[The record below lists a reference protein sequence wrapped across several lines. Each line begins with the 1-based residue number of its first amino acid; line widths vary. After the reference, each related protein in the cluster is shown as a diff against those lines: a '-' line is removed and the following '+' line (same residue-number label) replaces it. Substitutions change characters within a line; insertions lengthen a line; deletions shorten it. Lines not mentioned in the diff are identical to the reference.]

1 VLCRPSDRSTRTE
14 RWPLATAPFRLRAV
28 LTGFA
33 LVAALSGPAAAE
45 DFTGFY
51 AGVNAGYGWSKERQ
65 DGGHGGAKPGPPR
78 PVWDKPQGADGL
90 PPSAARAADRN
101 PALSGS
107 RSGAR

>member
-1 VLCRPSDRSTRTE
+1 MRTVLLG
-14 RWPLATAPFRLRAV
+14 LALA
-28 LTGFA
+28 G
-33 LVAALSGPAAAE
+33 ALSGPAAAE

-51 AGVNAGYGWSKERQ
+51 AGVNAGYGWGKEHRE
-65 DGGHGGAKPGPPR
+65 GAKPGTTPLPA
-78 PVWDKPQGADGL
+78 WNKPQGADGL

>member
-1 VLCRPSDRSTRTE
+1 MC
-14 RWPLATAPFRLRAV
+14 AV
-28 LTGFA
+28 LIGLA
-33 LVAALSGPAAAE
+33 VAGALSGPAAAE

-51 AGVNAGYGWSKERQ
+51 AGVNAGYGWGKAHREGRT
-65 DGGHGGAKPGPPR
+65 PGTPLPA
-78 PVWDKPQGADGL
+78 WDKPQDADGL